1 MQGVG
6 EWIAYVAGKTQ
17 PGPHGPAMIRVTGY
31 KQHYKCRASF
41 VTACITG
48 HLRFFRLQAHMCM
61 LWLRI
66 WGGNALGWGGCLCV
80 SSRFFCSF
88 SRYSNH
94 YRPPPLLYPSM
105 QICWRP
111 LGPRYALTT
120 EGRVLPSFS
129 TKRRVPTINLT
140 KRAKERGFV
149 TCSSYSSP
157 NTGHFHIYYV
167 SLSWAINAGRTV
179 RLLENTQE
187 SLFGLGLAEIQRGS
201 IRVSRNNIPCERV
214 EPVSYIHPVYLE
226 LAWVTGHRAA
236 AEP

>member
-1 MQGVG
+1 MLLLVL
-6 EWIAYVAGKTQ
+6 
-17 PGPHGPAMIRVTGY
+17 PGTFV
-31 KQHYKCRASF
+31 SF
-41 VTACITG
+41 VCRLICACYG
-48 HLRFFRLQAHMCM
+48 YEFGEVM
-61 LWLRI
+61 LWDGVAACAYL
-66 WGGNALGWGGCLCV
+66 LV
-80 SSRFFCSF
+80 SFVRFPVI
-88 SRYSNH
+88 RTITA
-94 YRPPPLLYPSM
+94 PPPLLYPSM

-140 KRAKERGFV
+140 KRAKESGFV
-149 TCSSYSSP
+149 TCSNYSSP